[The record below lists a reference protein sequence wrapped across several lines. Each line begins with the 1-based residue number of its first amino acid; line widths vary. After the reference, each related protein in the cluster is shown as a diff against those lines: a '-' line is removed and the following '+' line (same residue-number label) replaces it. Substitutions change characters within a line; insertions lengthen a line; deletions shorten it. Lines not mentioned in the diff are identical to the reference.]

1 MSHDIRLGVASYKV
15 TSNIVQD
22 HRQHIDAKNLQN
34 VERVLPAESY
44 EKTDDHHD
52 LDLSQ
57 YSQYFQFNGPIV
69 RNLLLYLLV
78 YLLIFQ

>member
-1 MSHDIRLGVASYKV
+1 M
-15 TSNIVQD
+15 QD

-44 EKTDDHHD
+44 EKTDDVHRD

-57 YSQYFQFNGPIV
+57 YSQYFQFNDPIV
-69 RNLLLYLLV
+69 RNLLLCLY
-78 YLLIFQ
+78 